1 MVVFKELL
9 DIKDVERNME
19 SCPAARTMQVIFPVA
34 QLWLQLSAVLMLC
47 SLVAGVRLGPDYQVH
62 FGGAD
67 PTGCA
72 QLPLGT
78 LVLFAQCLSLM
89 PIFRPQC

>member
-9 DIKDVERNME
+9 DIKDVERGME
-19 SCPAARTMQVIFPVA
+19 SCLVIFPVA
-34 QLWLQLSAVLMLC
+34 QLWLQLSAVLTLC
-47 SLVAGVRLGPDYQVH
+47 SLVTGVRLGPDYQVH

-72 QLPLGT
+72 QLSLGT